1 MKDLSDALVIFG
13 ATGDLARKKLF
24 PALYELAAAGE
35 LPPAVVGVARSDWDD
50 ARLREVVR
58 SSAEAH
64 GELDA
69 DAGLHDTVASA
80 VRYVRGDYTD
90 PATFERLREALAGSA
105 SPLIYLAIPP
115 AAFDDVVAGLTEVG
129 LNAKARLVVEKPF
142 GRDLASAQA
151 LNARIQ
157 KSFPEDAIY
166 RIDHFLGK
174 SPVLDLLVFRF
185 GNTILEPS
193 WNRHHVESVQV
204 TMAEDF
210 GVEGRGAFYDGVGA
224 IRDVVQNHL
233 LQLVA
238 LVAMEAPASLEADS
252 LRDEKVKVLR
262 SMRPLSSDEV
272 VRGQFAGY
280 RSEAGVADGSNVE
293 TFVALRAWID
303 TWRWAGVPF
312 YIRAGKNL
320 PVTST
325 EVLVE
330 FKRPPRQF
338 FTRAD
343 ASPPHPNHLVFRMK
357 PGERISMS
365 IQIKD
370 PGDTLTSRPV
380 ELAYSYDEHRD
391 GARPSAY
398 GRLLGDAIEGDSRL
412 FARSDGVEEA
422 WRIVEP
428 VLDLPGPVE
437 TYDPHT
443 WGPDSAQALI
453 EGGHGWHHPDL
464 G

>member
-1 MKDLSDALVIFG
+1 MKGLSDALVIFG

-35 LPPAVVGVARSDWDD
+35 LPPAVVGVARSDWSD

-58 SSAEAH
+58 SSAETH

-90 PATFERLREALAGSA
+90 PATFERLREALTGSA

-115 AAFDDVVAGLTEVG
+115 AAFDDVVAGLTDVG
-129 LNAKARLVVEKPF
+129 LNAKARVVVEKPF

-238 LVAMEAPASLEADS
+238 LVAMEAPASW
-252 LRDEKVKVLR
+252 
-262 SMRPLSSDEV
+262 RPT
-272 VRGQFAGY
+272 A
-280 RSEAGVADGSNVE
+280 
-293 TFVALRAWID
+293 
-303 TWRWAGVPF
+303 
-312 YIRAGKNL
+312 
-320 PVTST
+320 
-325 EVLVE
+325 
-330 FKRPPRQF
+330 
-338 FTRAD
+338 
-343 ASPPHPNHLVFRMK
+343 
-357 PGERISMS
+357 
-365 IQIKD
+365 
-370 PGDTLTSRPV
+370 
-380 ELAYSYDEHRD
+380 
-391 GARPSAY
+391 
-398 GRLLGDAIEGDSRL
+398 
-412 FARSDGVEEA
+412 
-422 WRIVEP
+422 
-428 VLDLPGPVE
+428 
-437 TYDPHT
+437 
-443 WGPDSAQALI
+443 
-453 EGGHGWHHPDL
+453 
-464 G
+464 